1 VEVARMEVFAGL
13 ISVIVALIPMVIFIG
28 IYLVILGLCAWV
40 VIIFFKRQKERNEA
54 LQDIAEQ
61 LKNIQIVKKED

>member
-1 VEVARMEVFAGL
+1 MEVFAGL
-13 ISVIVALIPMVIFIG
+13 ISEIVALIPMVIFIG

-40 VIIFFKRQKERNEA
+40 VIIFLKRQKERNEA

>member
-1 VEVARMEVFAGL
+1 MEVFAGL

-40 VIIFFKRQKERNEA
+40 VIIFFRRQKERNEA

>member
-1 VEVARMEVFAGL
+1 MEVFAGL
-13 ISVIVALIPMVIFIG
+13 ISEIVALIPMVIFIG

>member
-1 VEVARMEVFAGL
+1 MEVFAGL

-40 VIIFFKRQKERNEA
+40 VIIFFRRQKERNEA
-54 LQDIAEQ
+54 LQDIAKQ
-61 LKNIQIVKKED
+61 LKNIQVVKKED

>member
-1 VEVARMEVFAGL
+1 MEVFAGL

-54 LQDIAEQ
+54 LQDIAKQ
-61 LKNIQIVKKED
+61 LKNIQVVKKED

>member
-1 VEVARMEVFAGL
+1 MEVFAGL

>member
-1 VEVARMEVFAGL
+1 MEVFAGL

-54 LQDIAEQ
+54 LQDIAKQ

>member
-1 VEVARMEVFAGL
+1 MEVFAGL

-40 VIIFFKRQKERNEA
+40 VIIFLKRQKERNEA